1 MLAGMNFLW
10 VSVGCC
16 APFYGRYG
24 SVWTFYGS
32 VWVSVGGCEI
42 FIDGCRWVGVS
53 GCETFTGGCGL
64 VWVGMVGAKNDKPD
78 SHIICSDNGLIY
90 VYYNKSSH
98 LPTFRTFSLK
108 KYLRKTFSKRKL
120 EPVETCF
127 ERWR

>member
-10 VSVGCC
+10 VSVSCC

-42 FIDGCRWVGVS
+42 FIDGCGW
-53 GCETFTGGCGL
+53 
-64 VWVGMVGAKNDKPD
+64 VWVVVKPLRVVVGWCGSVWVGAKNDKPD
-78 SHIICSDNGLIY
+78 SHTICSDNGLIY
-90 VYYNKSSH
+90 MYYNKSSH

-108 KYLRKTFSKRKL
+108 KYLSKTFSKRKL